1 MTNGVLLVVT
11 KAGFANTDELLPVD
25 GLLEQLQT
33 DFRSTNN
40 LVVVDNGSAAANY
53 YRGQQQSITAA
64 EGSKLEVINQ
74 DTFTAFSAVAG
85 TVRHSLQF
93 NDTSVVVI
101 ASPTQAG
108 IIQSSL
114 GLSRLASD
122 FTENKAYYFSASP
135 HQDNTRPD
143 AYVLTAVYDSKGLHR
158 MQ

>member
-11 KAGFANTDELLPVD
+11 KTDFANTDELLPVD
-25 GLLEQLQT
+25 GLLEHLRT
-33 DFRSTNN
+33 DFATTTN
-40 LVVVDNGSAAANY
+40 LVVFDNGSAAANY
-53 YRGQQQSITAA
+53 YRGQQQAITRA
-64 EGSKLEVINQ
+64 ERSQLEVINQ
-74 DTFTAFSAVAG
+74 DTFTAFNSVAA

-93 NDTSVVVI
+93 NDTSAVVI
-101 ASPTQAG
+101 ASPKQAET
-108 IIQSSL
+108 IQSSL
-114 GLSRLASD
+114 GLSRLAYD